1 MSNVDAK
8 HPLDPSRI
16 VETFTIRAGK
26 NDAKYQVAE
35 SEGSTRKYLLPRIEA
50 IHAGTTRNYNHYLAE
65 KLKGDP
71 IKKTGVYSWMNPYP
85 KPVIYNHD
93 THTEA
98 TGRIQN
104 AIYTDYTEAGKPG
117 IILIPKITDPKA
129 IEALEDG
136 RLLTVSVGATTD
148 SVICSI
154 TGKDILKDGYTGY
167 EKGEYYDG
175 KLCEWILGDLWFDE
189 LSWVNVPADQ
199 EAMVRDTQTSIFL
212 EPTESVNDNPEQQLA
227 LMREAFGVLPGMSI
241 VVPELESTKNPQRQ
255 EENTPMEDKDLILAE
270 SENAE
275 TELPETPEVVDA
287 PNDEATP
294 ETQGEP
300 EELDKPEDLDAPEV
314 LDALDEPDSLD
325 PLDPLETLE
334 EPNDSAE
341 EAVKENALMLEAR
354 VEIAGLKAQVEA
366 LSTELKDTYIDRI
379 MEKTS
384 VTKEKADSYKTRL
397 ATRTLESLRDK
408 LVDLEEEADLLSLG
422 ETAPAPVES
431 STRQTKAVKSP
442 VPEVTESDQSE
453 KFTDKDYVNFM
464 ASMLRQKR

>member
-50 IHAGTTRNYNHYLAE
+50 IHAGTTLNYNHYLAE

-167 EKGEYYDG
+167 NKGEYYDG

-199 EAMVRDTQTSIFL
+199 EAMVRDIQTSIFL

-255 EENTPMEDKDLILAE
+255 EESIPMEDKDLILAE

-275 TELPETPEVVDA
+275 TELSETPEVIDA

-314 LDALDEPDSLD
+314 LDASDEPES
-325 PLDPLETLE
+325 LDPLETPE
-334 EPNDSAE
+334 EPNDSAA

-379 MEKTS
+379 MEKTA

-408 LVDLEEEADLLSLG
+408 LVDLEEEAGLLSLG
-422 ETAPAPVES
+422 ETAPAAIEPS
-431 STRQTKAVKSP
+431 IRQPIAVKSP